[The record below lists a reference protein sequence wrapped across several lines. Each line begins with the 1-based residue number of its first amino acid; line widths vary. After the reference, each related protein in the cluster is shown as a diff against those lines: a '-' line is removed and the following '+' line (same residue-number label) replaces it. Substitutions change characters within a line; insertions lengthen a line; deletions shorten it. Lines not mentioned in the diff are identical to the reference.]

1 MGNKLLCAVM
11 SFHDMKWKR
20 LSTLRQA
27 KKNTNTISRISGGK
41 KVELI
46 SSGTQSLTC
55 RKFRKSRHQNTL
67 FANSSL
73 LSALW
78 HFDKSLIRHWV
89 QELNKILLLSNTIQ
103 LFLFACT
110 DNFVEFWIIM
120 NSSSKSTPRP
130 KWNKFANY
138 YFQTWEPKDER
149 IFWTRS
155 HFLTES
161 KLLLVTPCYLS
172 LWLLS
177 SYDRTPIWILVPIFN
192 ILLST

>member
-1 MGNKLLCAVM
+1 MFLQRALSRGKQTFVCCNELSRYEMEKTECTPP
-11 SFHDMKWKR
+11 SQKNT
-20 LSTLRQA
+20 STL
-27 KKNTNTISRISGGK
+27 SRISGGK

-130 KWNKFANY
+130 KWN
-138 YFQTWEPKDER
+138 R
-149 IFWTRS
+149 IGIDSWASLGYGFSRWFKKHVISRHT
-155 HFLTES
+155 HN
-161 KLLLVTPCYLS
+161 LS
-172 LWLLS
+172 
-177 SYDRTPIWILVPIFN
+177 
-192 ILLST
+192 